1 MNKKTIIGVI
11 IAAVVVIGGI
21 AAGVGYHH
29 TQEEKAKAEKKAKE
43 HLEELTK
50 AYDAAKF
57 QTENAILDETERTAL
72 LESVTGYEK
81 KLDGISKADEKEFKD
96 LCKSV
101 QEKYDASKTL
111 LEEVVAGIGSA
122 YPTEEGYYTE
132 EFTASVTAMTQ
143 ELNTLK
149 DDGKYQAAYNKYNEI
164 NGAYM
169 AYVEKVN
176 AERAAAEEAAKKA
189 EQETAKTENNKKN
202 STSTARSG
210 GKNKTGSNSGSSNG
224 SGNTSGSAVSSSNGS
239 GSTSSG
245 GGISPEDQAL
255 LDAADAA
262 KARGDYEEFGRL
274 VEENY
279 RRTVDKYNE
288 EHGTNY

>member
-1 MNKKTIIGVI
+1 MNKFLSNKKAVVGVVV
-11 IAAVVVIGGI
+11 AAVVVIGGI
-21 AAGVGYHH
+21 IGGVSYHN
-29 TQEEKAKAEKKAKE
+29 TQVAKEKEKAEKEAKA
-43 HLEELTK
+43 HLDELTGEF
-50 AYDAAKF
+50 DAAKF

-122 YPTEEGYYTE
+122 YPSEEGYYTE

-149 DDGKYQAAYNKYNEI
+149 DDGKYQEAYNKYNEI

-176 AERAAAEEAAKKA
+176 AEKAAAEEAAKKA
-189 EQETAKTENNKKN
+189 EQEKAKAESNKKS
-202 STSTARSG
+202 STSTAKNGSKGNKG
-210 GKNKTGSNSGSSNG
+210 GSGSSPDSSETSN
-224 SGNTSGSAVSSSNGS
+224 NTNSSGS
-239 GSTSSG
+239 STSSG
-245 GGISPEDQAL
+245 SSDLYHAAGEAIRSGNKEEADRLFEEDMRNIIDQYN
-255 LDAADAA
+255 
-262 KARGDYEEFGRL
+262 K
-274 VEENY
+274 EN
-279 RRTVDKYNE
+279 
-288 EHGTNY
+288 GTNYEF

>member
-1 MNKKTIIGVI
+1 MNKKIIIGM
-11 IAAVVVIGGI
+11 IATAAVVIGGI
-21 AAGVGYHH
+21 AAGAGYHH
-29 TQEEKAKAEKKAKE
+29 TQEEKVRIETEKQEKK
-43 HLEELTK
+43 HLDELTK
-50 AYDAAKF
+50 LYDAAKF

-72 LESVTGYEK
+72 LESVNGYEK
-81 KLDGISKADEKEFKD
+81 KLDGISKADEKEFNN

-111 LEEVVAGIGSA
+111 LEEVVAGIGST

-132 EFTASVTAMTQ
+132 EFTSSVTAMTQ

-149 DDGKYQAAYNKYNEI
+149 DDGKYQDAYNKYNEI

-189 EQETAKTENNKKN
+189 GQETTKTENNKKN

-210 GKNKTGSNSGSSNG
+210 GKNKTGSNSGSNNG
-224 SGNTSGSAVSSSNGS
+224 SGNPSGSVASSSNGS
-239 GSTSSG
+239 GSTSSDLYHEA
-245 GGISPEDQAL
+245 IEARQ
-255 LDAADAA
+255 
-262 KARGDYEEFGRL
+262 RGDNEEADRLLYED
-274 VEENY
+274 Y
-279 RRTVDKYNE
+279 RNIVDQYNE

>member
-81 KLDGISKADEKEFKD
+81 KLDGISKADEKEFKA

-149 DDGKYQAAYNKYNEI
+149 DDGKYQEAYNKYNEI
-164 NGAYM
+164 NNAYM

-189 EQETAKTENNKKN
+189 EAEKAKQQANAKKTENNGNSNKK
-202 STSTARSG
+202 
-210 GKNKTGSNSGSSNG
+210 GSSNNN
-224 SGNTSGSAVSSSNGS
+224 STENVNTGNSNTTSTN
-239 GSTSSG
+239 TSSG
-245 GGISPEDQAL
+245 LGAKYGCSDEEVANAIAQANAQNSPVKLSSGIYIAPSGWSTDQK
-255 LDAADAA
+255 LDW
-262 KARGDYEEFGRL
+262 L
-274 VEENY
+274 HQNC
-279 RRTVDKYNE
+279 N
-288 EHGTNY
+288 

>member
-149 DDGKYQAAYNKYNEI
+149 DDGKYQEAYNKYNEI
-164 NGAYM
+164 NSAYM

-189 EQETAKTENNKKN
+189 EAEKAKQQANAKKTENNGNSNKK
-202 STSTARSG
+202 
-210 GKNKTGSNSGSSNG
+210 GSSNNSGSG
-224 SGNTSGSAVSSSNGS
+224 SSGSGSASGGSSSTVSSSTTQETSADDSEFAAARAQAQANGTPVKFGA
-239 GSTSSG
+239 GSVAFPDGWST
-245 GGISPEDQAL
+245 DQI
-255 LDAADAA
+255 LDWMH
-262 KARGDYEEFGRL
+262 
-274 VEENY
+274 ENC
-279 RRTVDKYNE
+279 N
-288 EHGTNY
+288 

>member
-1 MNKKTIIGVI
+1 MNKKIIIGM
-11 IAAVVVIGGI
+11 IATAAVVIGGI
-21 AAGVGYHH
+21 AAGAGYHH
-29 TQEEKAKAEKKAKE
+29 TQEEKVRIETEKQEKK
-43 HLEELTK
+43 HLDELTK
-50 AYDAAKF
+50 LYDAAKF

-72 LESVTGYEK
+72 LESVNGYEK
-81 KLDGISKADEKEFKD
+81 KLDGISKADEKEFKN

-111 LEEVVAGIGSA
+111 LEEVVAGIGST

-132 EFTASVTAMTQ
+132 EFTSSVTAMTQ

-149 DDGKYQAAYNKYNEI
+149 DDGKYQDAYNKYNEI

-189 EQETAKTENNKKN
+189 GQETTKTENNKKN

-210 GKNKTGSNSGSSNG
+210 GKNKTGSNSGSNNG
-224 SGNTSGSAVSSSNGS
+224 SGNPSGSVASSSNGS
-239 GSTSSG
+239 GSTSSDLYHEA
-245 GGISPEDQAL
+245 IEARQ
-255 LDAADAA
+255 
-262 KARGDYEEFGRL
+262 RGDNEEADRLLYED
-274 VEENY
+274 Y
-279 RRTVDKYNE
+279 RNIVDQYNE

>member
-1 MNKKTIIGVI
+1 MNKKIIIGM
-11 IAAVVVIGGI
+11 IATSAVVIGGI
-21 AAGVGYHH
+21 AAGAGYHH
-29 TQEEKAKAEKKAKE
+29 TQEEKVRIETEKQEKK
-43 HLEELTK
+43 HLDELTK
-50 AYDAAKF
+50 LYDAAKF

-72 LESVTGYEK
+72 LESVNGYEK
-81 KLDGISKADEKEFKD
+81 KLDGISKADEKEFKN

-149 DDGKYQAAYNKYNEI
+149 EDGKYQEAYNKYNEI

-189 EQETAKTENNKKN
+189 GQETTKTENNKKN

-210 GKNKTGSNSGSSNG
+210 GKNKTGSNSGSNNG
-224 SGNTSGSAVSSSNGS
+224 SGNPSGSVASSSNGS
-239 GSTSSG
+239 GSTSSDLYHEA
-245 GGISPEDQAL
+245 IEARQ
-255 LDAADAA
+255 
-262 KARGDYEEFGRL
+262 RGDNEEADRLLYED
-274 VEENY
+274 Y
-279 RRTVDKYNE
+279 RNIVDQYNE